1 MVNPWFGPFE
11 ALTEQVD
18 ADWTGV
24 WALACTSHQA
34 HAVVQERVPG
44 AKDDWLLNL
53 SGYFIRCA
61 FLEVISAHPE
71 AERTAVPLNTRG
83 LEFGDRDGALAAICL
98 LLSGAQ
104 HKLRQLA
111 GRAELDLGD
120 ERSALCMQRY
130 LESAALTIA
139 RVLDSRSES
148 HR

>member
-24 WALACTSHQA
+24 WALACTSHKA
-34 HAVVQERVPG
+34 LAVVQQRVHG

-53 SGYFIRCA
+53 SGYFILCA
-61 FLEVISAHPE
+61 FLEVVSAHPE
-71 AERTAVPLNTRG
+71 AERTAVPLNPRG

-98 LLSGAQ
+98 LLSSAQ

-111 GRAELDLGD
+111 GRTELDLGD
-120 ERSALCMQRY
+120 QRSALCMHRY
-130 LESAALTIA
+130 LESAALTMA
-139 RVLDSRSES
+139 RVLDS
-148 HR
+148 